1 MPTNQIER
9 LFYNNIPSKL
19 VTILAKLKSMA
30 TLCIDSS
37 LFVPRGHAFII
48 M

>member
-19 VTILAKLKSMA
+19 VTILAKLKSIAM
-30 TLCIDSS
+30 LYIDSG
-37 LFVPRGHAFII
+37 LFVPRGHACII